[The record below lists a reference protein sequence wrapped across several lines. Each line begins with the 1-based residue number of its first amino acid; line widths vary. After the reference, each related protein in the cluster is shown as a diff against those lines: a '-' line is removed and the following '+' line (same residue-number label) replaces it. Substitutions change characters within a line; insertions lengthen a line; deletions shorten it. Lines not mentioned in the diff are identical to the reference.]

1 MDARIENKPE
11 YRFIGKK
18 QFISSSEGKALSRI
32 PELWEK
38 AASDGTLDELR
49 RLTDSDPGIAGLCMD
64 YKNDGFTYF
73 LSASSKAEAPSG
85 MEEVTVEPAAWA
97 VFGCRG
103 AMPGAMK
110 KVWKDIYNDWFPKS
124 GYEHA
129 DSPEIEIY
137 PEGDRSLTDYTAE
150 IWIPVV
156 PEKPKT
162 LPERSES
169 RGKFIG
175 LLLGGIAGIAMGA
188 SAENPAVYL
197 LLGLVVGIAA
207 GAAWDSRKKKTGGK

>member
-1 MDARIENKPE
+1 MDPRIENKPE

-18 QFISSSEGKALSRI
+18 QFISSKEGKALSRI
-32 PELWEK
+32 PELWDE
-38 AASDGTLDELR
+38 AAADGTLGELR
-49 RLTDSDPGIAGLCMD
+49 RLSDGDPGIAGLCMD

-73 LSASSKAEAPSG
+73 ISASSKAEAPSG
-85 MEEVTVEPAAWA
+85 MEEVTIEPASFA
-97 VFGCRG
+97 VFGCSG
-103 AMPGAMK
+103 AAPDAMK
-110 KVWKDIYNDWFPKS
+110 KTWKDIYNEWFPKS

-129 DSPEIEIY
+129 DAPEIEVY
-137 PEGDRSLTDYTAE
+137 PEGDRSLPGYTAE

-156 PEKPKT
+156 PAKPRT

-175 LLLGGIAGIAMGA
+175 LLLGCLAGIAMGA
-188 SAENPAVYL
+188 SSQNPPVYL
-197 LLGLVVGIAA
+197 LLGLVAGIAA